1 MTLWTVQCG
10 YAAYYANTAT
20 VEAETLDQALAKAIE
35 TANGDPNWRSLDE
48 CGATFVDAVAEGVDA
63 DPWQDFGSAIP
74 VPDRFAERGA
84 PLVTVTIEGGV
95 VQNVAI
101 ENGPARVV
109 VRDYDTEG
117 SDPTTL
123 HTDAN
128 GDRYVRAEWSHP
140 LPPQGG

>member
-1 MTLWTVQCG
+1 MPWP
-10 YAAYYANTAT
+10 
-20 VEAETLDQALAKAIE
+20 KAWMPIR
-35 TANGDPNWRSLDE
+35 GRISDRRSR
-48 CGATFVDAVAEGVDA
+48 
-63 DPWQDFGSAIP
+63 